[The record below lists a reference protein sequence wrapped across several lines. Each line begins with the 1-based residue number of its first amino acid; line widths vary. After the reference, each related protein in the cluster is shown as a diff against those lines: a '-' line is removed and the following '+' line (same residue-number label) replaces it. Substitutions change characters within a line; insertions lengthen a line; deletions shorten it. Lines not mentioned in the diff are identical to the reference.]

1 MKQILRLIL
10 FTLFVGLGVLPL
22 SEGASVPPE
31 QRDLKKIYW
40 GDPESFDKPGEVS
53 ILDLVHSTPEFKK
66 VEKEKVERGTGR
78 YWILIEQASHRSI
91 RAITSF
97 AQQSDYD
104 LIARLGY
111 LNGLN
116 PPITADNVTT
126 QVLERL
132 KQEK

>member
-1 MKQILRLIL
+1 MKRILRLVLFIL
-10 FTLFVGLGVLPL
+10 ISGVGLVPL

-40 GDPESFDKPGEVS
+40 GNPDSFNKPGQVS
-53 ILDLVHSTPEFKK
+53 ILDVVRSTPEFKT

-78 YWILIEQASHRSI
+78 YWILMEQASHRSI
-91 RAITSF
+91 LAITSF
-97 AQQSDYD
+97 ARQSDYD

-126 QVLERL
+126 QVLDHL
-132 KQEK
+132 QQEK